1 MQPSPFLFTVQLL
14 DRNQSLPGPFCRYYS
29 LFTLAMLV
37 MFESTVVTQRLRNLK
52 ELRSLQNPKQPIMV
66 YRQGKWEKLP
76 GDALLPGDVISIGRP
91 AGGEFA
97 AAIYLHNQTD
107 PGQDTQPVPLLSI
120 LESSTI
126 LLAIAASE
134 MLQETSRNPQA
145 SGPCRHRSA
154 SVHSVDG
161 SVSLSCLFSN
171 FKGGDLDLSFS
182 RQ

>member
-1 MQPSPFLFTVQLL
+1 
-14 DRNQSLPGPFCRYYS
+14 
-29 LFTLAMLV
+29 MLV

-97 AAIYLHNQTD
+97 AVMYLHRL
-107 PGQDTQPVPLLSI
+107 DTVQGTQRILLSI
-120 LESSTI
+120 LVFAEAQI

-134 MLQETSRNPQA
+134 TCKGPLAMLRLLVLADIALHWCTSIEC
-145 SGPCRHRSA
+145 SWHI
-154 SVHSVDG
+154 
-161 SVSLSCLFSN
+161 
-171 FKGGDLDLSFS
+171 
-182 RQ
+182 

>member
-97 AAIYLHNQTD
+97 AAIYLHEPNRSRAGYSARTTTEYLRIFQST
-107 PGQDTQPVPLLSI
+107 PCNRSI
-120 LESSTI
+120 
-126 LLAIAASE
+126 
-134 MLQETSRNPQA
+134 
-145 SGPCRHRSA
+145 
-154 SVHSVDG
+154 
-161 SVSLSCLFSN
+161 
-171 FKGGDLDLSFS
+171 
-182 RQ
+182 